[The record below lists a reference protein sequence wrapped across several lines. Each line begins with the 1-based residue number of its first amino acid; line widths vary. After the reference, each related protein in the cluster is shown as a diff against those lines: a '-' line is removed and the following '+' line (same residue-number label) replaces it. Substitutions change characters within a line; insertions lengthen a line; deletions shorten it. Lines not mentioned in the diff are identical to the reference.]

1 MLWVVCRAVFFNR
14 GSVEPK
20 GSVSAKQGFTD
31 GHKKNKNKAE
41 INDKV
46 TWLTSNLGYLFWPH
60 KFIFDV
66 GYNYSVTHT
75 PVSVC
80 VFHANY

>member
-46 TWLTSNLGYLFWPH
+46 T
-60 KFIFDV
+60 
-66 GYNYSVTHT
+66 
-75 PVSVC
+75 
-80 VFHANY
+80 